1 MERLVVTHTEEGQW
15 LVSQEGQTLAL
26 CPSEEKALLVTFAL
40 ASKHRP
46 AGTRAVIIGAD
57 ARDNRNGGAARSLSR
72 PART

>member
-40 ASKHRP
+40 ASKH
-46 AGTRAVIIGAD
+46 
-57 ARDNRNGGAARSLSR
+57 
-72 PART
+72 

>member
-40 ASKHRP
+40 AAKHRP
-46 AGTRAVIIGAD
+46 AGARAVIIGSF
-57 ARDNRNGGAARSLSR
+57 ARDGRNGGAVRPLSR
-72 PART
+72 PSRT

>member
-1 MERLVVTHTEEGQW
+1 MERFVVTHTEEGQW

-46 AGTRAVIIGAD
+46 SGIQAVIIGTD
-57 ARDNRNGGAARSLSR
+57 VRNWRSSGAARLVSR
-72 PART
+72 